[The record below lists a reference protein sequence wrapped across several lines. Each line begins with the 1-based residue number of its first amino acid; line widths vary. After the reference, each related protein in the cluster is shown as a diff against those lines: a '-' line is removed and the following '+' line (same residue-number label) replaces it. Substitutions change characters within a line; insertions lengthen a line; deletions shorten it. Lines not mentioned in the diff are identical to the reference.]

1 MDRDVDDEMPTVV
14 LRDDRTM
21 QAFRDMFNDDDLKYS
36 DDGYMFP
43 DEDEPNE
50 LRNDIPIGKKL
61 LLNVICQLYFKM
73 YLKFFRY
80 LGEFSFVYARVII
93 SEFSGFSFN
102 ELSSQIF
109 SLKKSK
115 RNNSKRIKENNFCT
129 NDLLIKI

>member
-61 LLNVICQLYFKM
+61 LLIFQDV
-73 YLKFFRY
+73 LKV
-80 LGEFSFVYARVII
+80 LQVPWGI
-93 SEFSGFSFN
+93 
-102 ELSSQIF
+102 
-109 SLKKSK
+109 
-115 RNNSKRIKENNFCT
+115 
-129 NDLLIKI
+129 

>member
-93 SEFSGFSFN
+93 SEFSDFSFS